1 MITILKGDE
10 AMHSMACA
18 VGHVCWHYKWM
29 VWWLLELL
37 ISQETGLVCD
47 EKGLLYQLC
56 QQFERDSPSPTSHF
70 INKSHVMP

>member
-47 EKGLLYQLC
+47 EKGLGY
-56 QQFERDSPSPTSHF
+56 TSFVSSLKETHLAQRL
-70 INKSHVMP
+70 ISSIRAM

>member
-56 QQFERDSPSPTSHF
+56 QQLKETHLAQRLISS
-70 INKSHVMP
+70 IRAM